1 MGAVRIDLFT
11 EESNIMDRGFWLV
24 WTIVLFLTNMHLFTI
39 TDGLWIIL
47 MCLSTVW
54 TLILTAPIHCRASIG
69 EQVMQ

>member
-39 TDGLWIIL
+39 MMDWSGVDYFDVFINCLDSHSDGTHSLQ
-47 MCLSTVW
+47 S
-54 TLILTAPIHCRASIG
+54 IHW
-69 EQVMQ
+69 